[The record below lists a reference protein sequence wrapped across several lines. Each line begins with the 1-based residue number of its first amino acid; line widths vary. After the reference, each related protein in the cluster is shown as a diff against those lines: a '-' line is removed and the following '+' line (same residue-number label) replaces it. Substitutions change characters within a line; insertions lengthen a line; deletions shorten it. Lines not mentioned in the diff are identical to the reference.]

1 MKKLKSRPPV
11 SADDFISGAERKEEP
26 ATKAEGA
33 GEGYPWEAPG
43 IRDDV
48 AKVYNL
54 RLPEPY
60 LLKLKYI
67 AKHTP
72 ESMHSFCLKLLM
84 PGIDK
89 KIEELML
96 SQKL

>member
-1 MKKLKSRPPV
+1 MKKLKRSPPGSV
-11 SADDFISGAERKEEP
+11 EDFISSAEQKKEQIEQSFQ
-26 ATKAEGA
+26 KLDKV
-33 GEGYPWEAPG
+33 YPWEMSEV
-43 IRDDV
+43 REDV

-67 AKHTP
+67 AEHTP
-72 ESMHSFCLKLLM
+72 ESMQTFCLRVLL

-89 KIEELML
+89 KIKELIHE
-96 SQKL
+96 